1 MHRIDL
7 NCDLG
12 ESFGAYEI
20 GADSAIIPH
29 ISSANI
35 ACGVHAGDASVM
47 ERTVALAA
55 ASGVSC
61 GAHPGLPDL
70 AGFGRRE
77 MAVSPAEAKALV
89 LYQIG
94 ALEAFCR
101 ARGVPLSHVKAHGA
115 LYNMAEKNIDLA
127 RAICEAAA
135 SFNENLV
142 ILGLA
147 GSEMETAARE
157 TGLRFAR
164 EVFADRAY
172 EDDGSLVSRAKSGA
186 MIEDADLAIK
196 RVIRMIVEKK
206 VESIHGKDIAVE
218 ADSVCVHG
226 DGEKALDFVLRLR
239 DAFVKARIDVVPFMN
254 IA

>member
-35 ACGVHAGDASVM
+35 ACGFHAGDASVM

-55 ASGVSC
+55 AAGVSC

-77 MAVSPAEAKALV
+77 MAVSPSEAKALV

-94 ALEAFCR
+94 AIEAFCR
-101 ARGVPLSHVKAHGA
+101 ARGVPLFHVKAHGGTVQHGGKKTPTLPA
-115 LYNMAEKNIDLA
+115 PSAKRSLRSTATSRFSVWPEAKWSA
-127 RAICEAAA
+127 RRGRRDCA
-135 SFNENLV
+135 
-142 ILGLA
+142 
-147 GSEMETAARE
+147 
-157 TGLRFAR
+157 
-164 EVFADRAY
+164 
-172 EDDGSLVSRAKSGA
+172 SRAKYSPTA
-186 MIEDADLAIK
+186 
-196 RVIRMIVEKK
+196 RMKTTDR
-206 VESIHGKDIAVE
+206 SFRGR
-218 ADSVCVHG
+218 
-226 DGEKALDFVLRLR
+226 KA
-239 DAFVKARIDVVPFMN
+239 AR
-254 IA
+254 